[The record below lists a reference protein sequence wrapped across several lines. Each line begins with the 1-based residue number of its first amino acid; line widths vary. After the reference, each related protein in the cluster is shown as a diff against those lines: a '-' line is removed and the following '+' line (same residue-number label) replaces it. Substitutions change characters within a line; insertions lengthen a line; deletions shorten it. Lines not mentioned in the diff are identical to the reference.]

1 MFPICFNTDS
11 LFAVL
16 KKQDDA
22 QRDALPFGV
31 IGFDAVGIVRSY
43 NVIES
48 RSTGLS
54 RATVVGSDLFKVV
67 APCMN
72 NFMVA
77 QRFEDAVSSNLP
89 LDAVIDYVLTFRMR
103 PTQVQLRM
111 MSEPA
116 APLRFLAIQRRI

>member
-1 MFPICFNTDS
+1 MTPICFSTDS

-16 KKQDDA
+16 QEQDEV
-22 QRDALPFGV
+22 QRDALAFGV
-31 IGFDAVGIVRSY
+31 IGFDAEGIVQSY
-43 NVIES
+43 NAVES
-48 RSTGLS
+48 RMTGLS

-77 QRFEDAVSSNLP
+77 QRFVDTIDNGLS
-89 LDAVIDYVLTFRMR
+89 LDAIIDYVLTFRMR

-111 MSEPA
+111 MSEPG
-116 APLRFLAIQRRI
+116 APLRFLAIQRRT